1 MDYYGI
7 TAINNALYKSYLH
20 NRYQTVSVHNK
31 KTNNSSLAMSTKAK
45 HGTEQVSTL
54 GLKFFFTY
62 MNDLSEVINNRSICV
77 LFVSDTSI

>member
-1 MDYYGI
+1 MEYYGI

-20 NRYQTVSVHNK
+20 KRYQTVSVYNK

-45 HGTEQVSTL
+45 HGNEQGSTL
-54 GLKFFFTY
+54 GLLFFLTY
-62 MNDLSEVINNRSICV
+62 MNNLPEVINSRSICI